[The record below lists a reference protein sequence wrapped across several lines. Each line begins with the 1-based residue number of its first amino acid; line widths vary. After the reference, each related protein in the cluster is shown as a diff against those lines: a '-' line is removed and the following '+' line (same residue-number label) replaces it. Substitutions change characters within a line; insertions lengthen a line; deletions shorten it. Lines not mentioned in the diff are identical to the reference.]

1 VKARRA
7 ALIAVT
13 AAAAGLGGWWA
24 LQQPQAAG
32 SAASRQ
38 DGGAAFASV
47 PATANAQASAAARL
61 AQSAGTPAPADPF
74 LAADLRHKLEA
85 MLLEAGDVPSPAALK
100 QRVAG
105 LVARYFS
112 ASEATRALALAERYV
127 DYRVAL
133 GEIKPPADPSDPRAL
148 RAAVEARQRIREQHF
163 AGEEY
168 QALFAQEEELDRFT
182 VARLEI
188 ERNAGL
194 TPAQK
199 QAAVKDAERELS
211 DAQRAARSDAVAH
224 VAVAAQTAA
233 FEAQGVSEQARYAQR
248 RAQYGD
254 AAAQQLAQLDREDRD
269 WQQRLSQY
277 AAARDAKASESQLQ
291 QLRRQLFSPEEQMR
305 IEAALLARRAQ

>member
-1 VKARRA
+1 MKARRA

-24 LQQPQAAG
+24 LQPPEPAG

-38 DGGAAFASV
+38 DSGAAFASA
-47 PATANAQASAAARL
+47 PATASAQAGAATRL
-61 AQSAGTPAPADPF
+61 AQRAGTPAPADPF
-74 LAADLRHKLEA
+74 LATDLRHKLEA

-233 FEAQGVSEQARYAQR
+233 FEAQGVSEQVRYAQR

-277 AAARDAKASESQLQ
+277 AAARDAKVGESQLQ

>member
-1 VKARRA
+1 MKARRA
-7 ALIAVT
+7 ALIAVA

-24 LQQPQAAG
+24 LQQPEPAG
-32 SAASRQ
+32 GAASRQ
-38 DGGAAFASV
+38 DSGAAFASG
-47 PATANAQASAAARL
+47 PAMANAQAGAATRL
-61 AQSAGTPAPADPF
+61 AQRAGTSAPADPF
-74 LAADLRHKLEA
+74 LATDLRHKLEA

-112 ASEATRALALAERYV
+112 AGEATRALALAERYV

-199 QAAVKDAERELS
+199 QAAVKEAERELS
-211 DAQRAARSDAVAH
+211 DSQRATRGDAVAH

-254 AAAQQLAQLDREDRD
+254 AAAQQLAQLDREEKD

-277 AAARDAKASESQLQ
+277 AAARDAKAGESQLQ